1 MGQGTAV
8 WVLIA
13 LSFVTAN
20 LPFIVQR
27 PLFCMPWRQIGEASG
42 STALRLLRCVVMAA
56 LIVGAAY
63 ASHYYISRAFFNSS
77 SVLLLTVAA
86 VVVVFAVLMW
96 LPGFWLRQQ
105 PAIEKGVMTRLI
117 EFLILFVLMGV
128 LGFAFEASQ
137 GNVFPQRWEFYAIG
151 LCLYVVLGYPGFVVR
166 YLVKRRRGGNA
177 AMAADV
183 VY

>member
-13 LSFVTAN
+13 LSFITAN

-27 PLFCMPWRQIGEASG
+27 PLFCMPWKASEAAG
-42 STALRLLRCVVMAA
+42 SSVAQLLRSVVMAA
-56 LIVGAAY
+56 LVAAAAY

-77 SVLLLTVAA
+77 SALLLTVA
-86 VVVVFAVLMW
+86 VVVLIFAVLMW
-96 LPGFWLRQQ
+96 LPGKLQPSQ
-105 PAIEKGVMTRLI
+105 PAIEKSVMARLL
-117 EFLILFVLMGV
+117 EFLVLFVLMGV

-151 LCLYVVLGYPGFVVR
+151 LCLYVVLGYPGFVFR
-166 YLVKRRRGGNA
+166 YLVKRRRGVA
-177 AMAADV
+177 PVTADGL
-183 VY
+183 Y